1 MKDRPEFT
9 TSGRQLV
16 QVPAEVVGVGDAVED
31 AVADQ
36 LAQPLG
42 KHRLGNIQV
51 NPEVAES
58 SDSVEGVPD
67 DQQRPTLTDHP
78 ERAGDGAV
86 LTLIVLA
93 EHAADCITLGS
104 IIELKV
110 IGSSRFDD

>member
-31 AVADQ
+31 AVMDQ
-36 LAQPLG
+36 LAQPLRE
-42 KHRLGNIQV
+42 HRLGNIQV
-51 NPEVAES
+51 NLEVAES
-58 SDSVEGVPD
+58 SDPADSVPD
-67 DQQRPTLTDHP
+67 DQKRPTLTDHP
-78 ERAGDGAV
+78 ESAGDGAV

-104 IIELKV
+104 IIELNV
-110 IGSSRFDD
+110 VGSLQFDD